1 MTLLLSLVY
10 ISGFIFTM
18 WYGAKFLPR
27 NYVIAVIIASLIS
40 WFGVFMLWVI
50 NVDIKENNKKC
61 EELKEL
67 LSYTKRAKCGTIVT
81 QLPFVVEVEE
91 GYEMTKFNPETGKLY
106 WPSDGT
112 YSEHSG
118 KRKIPKQDK
127 EQV

>member
-1 MTLLLSLVY
+1 MKETLLSLV
-10 ISGFIFTM
+10 SL
-18 WYGAKFLPR
+18 FLKE
-27 NYVIAVIIASLIS
+27 
-40 WFGVFMLWVI
+40 
-50 NVDIKENNKKC
+50 IKE
-61 EELKEL
+61 LVDRQPL
-67 LSYTKRAKCGTIVT
+67 YLPYTKRAKCGTIVT

-112 YSEHSG
+112 YSEHPG